1 MIRDVGKSFSNTIL
15 DRAGRFAGRTQERRP
30 LPTDLLES
38 DDAYLIVF
46 DAPDASAEDVQ
57 VRFSDTTVHVRI
69 DRVRE
74 HREGFEM
81 RFPGRGLEL
90 DGQVKLP
97 RDAVV
102 DPENATATLT
112 KNGTLRV
119 ELPKV
124 EDPTDGPI
132 RISMDEDIDDTNDLD
147 SRDAL
152 EGDDPNAYEDEPDEE
167 N

>member
-1 MIRDVGKSFSNTIL
+1 M
-15 DRAGRFAGRTQERRP
+15 
-30 LPTDLLES
+30 
-38 DDAYLIVF
+38 F
-46 DAPDASAEDVQ
+46 DAPDASAKDVQ

-81 RFPGRGLEL
+81 RFPGRGLAL

-124 EDPTDGPI
+124 EEPTDEPI
-132 RISMDEDIDDTNDLD
+132 RISMDEDIDDANDLD

-152 EGDDPNAYEDEPDEE
+152 EGDEPDAYEDEPDEE